1 LRETQSEPVRRKAVL
16 GSEKTSIIFP
26 IPRISN

>member
-1 LRETQSEPVRRKAVL
+1 VRRKAVL